1 MGAKA
6 WIFAGV
12 AAAATLGGVW
22 WAVGAERRAAADGL
36 RREAGLIYSAAAPS
50 GHGALAACV
59 ACHRIEPGGP
69 ERSAP
74 SLRGV
79 VGAAKANADWFGYSP
94 ALRRVGGV
102 WSPAELDR
110 YLADPT
116 AAVPGTFKTLSPMRD
131 PAERRA
137 VVEALAKLE

>member
-1 MGAKA
+1 MGARA

-12 AAAATLGGVW
+12 AAAATLGAVW
-22 WAVGAERRAAADGL
+22 WAVGAERREAADGL
-36 RREAGLIYSAAAPS
+36 RREGGLTYAAAAPS
-50 GHGALAACV
+50 EHGALAACV
-59 ACHRIEPGGP
+59 ACHRVEAAGP

-79 VGAAKANADWFGYSP
+79 VGADKARADWFGYSP
-94 ALRRVGGV
+94 ALRRAEGV
-102 WSPAELDR
+102 WSAAELDR

-116 AAVPGTFKTLSPMRD
+116 AAVPGTFKTLSPLRD

-137 VVEALAKLE
+137 VVEALARLD